1 MTNLYIE
8 AFSGLS
14 GDMFLGALAGLTDA
28 YDELISLP
36 EKLRLHDAKV
46 EISEV
51 EKNGIH
57 CKHVHVVELKHKHHH
72 EHNHEHGHH
81 HHHHGRHLGDI
92 NKIIDHAHLDEE
104 TKRIAKEIFLIVGKA
119 ESKIHNIPLEKIH
132 FHELSGVDSI
142 IDIVGSAM
150 LLSKIGVR
158 KTYSTAVC
166 TGFGFVKTQHGRLP
180 VPAPATAEILSG
192 IPQYKGDEEGE
203 RITPTGAAI
212 IKYLNPEFSIP
223 VLTQEKTAYGPGT
236 KKFIAPNVLRIS
248 FVKEEEKPGKM
259 MMLETNIDDMT
270 GELLGA
276 DFQQGVLDNGA
287 ADFYLSSVQMK
298 KGRPGWLFSCLVKNE
313 NLDEL
318 SDYILENTSTIG
330 IRYYE
335 VERKTLDREI
345 RKVQTKYGP
354 VRIKIVITPSGNQRT
369 TFEYNDLLTISKR
382 EDIPVIKLQH
392 ELLSFLNQ

>member
-1 MTNLYIE
+1 
-8 AFSGLS
+8 
-14 GDMFLGALAGLTDA
+14 
-28 YDELISLP
+28 
-36 EKLRLHDAKV
+36 LR
-46 EISEV
+46 S
-51 EKNGIH
+51 
-57 CKHVHVVELKHKHHH
+57 
-72 EHNHEHGHH
+72 
-81 HHHHGRHLGDI
+81 
-92 NKIIDHAHLDEE
+92 
-104 TKRIAKEIFLIVGKA
+104 
-119 ESKIHNIPLEKIH
+119 
-132 FHELSGVDSI
+132 
-142 IDIVGSAM
+142 
-150 LLSKIGVR
+150 
-158 KTYSTAVC
+158 
-166 TGFGFVKTQHGRLP
+166 
-180 VPAPATAEILSG
+180 
-192 IPQYKGDEEGE
+192 
-203 RITPTGAAI
+203 
-212 IKYLNPEFSIP
+212 
-223 VLTQEKTAYGPGT
+223 
-236 KKFIAPNVLRIS
+236 S

-276 DFQQGVLDNGA
+276 DFQQGVLDHGA

-382 EDIPVIKLQH
+382 ENIPVIKLQH